1 MKQST
6 FSAVMANSIKNLL
19 QGYTK
24 GIRFVAVLTVLL
36 TMGIGQAW
44 GETWEKVTS
53 APDDWSGDYL
63 IVYEDGNIAFDGL
76 LTTLDAASNTFSVTI
91 SDGKITTASTT
102 GDTKYFTIAKSGT
115 NYTIKS
121 ASGYYIGQNSNANGL
136 KSSTSTTYSHT
147 ISLNS
152 DKTVNLVSSS
162 AYLRYNSAS
171 DQLRFRYYKSSSY
184 TGQKAICLYKKK
196 SAAYTL
202 HYGID
207 GQSNWKSEEFEEVG
221 NNNEMQISNFTIPST
236 THFYVGK
243 PDYKGDKGT
252 TDGPNSNT
260 DTWDKMYFANSI
272 DINNAD
278 ASPKLGQATGA
289 VGTIRIFSNST
300 WNNKQAAFI
309 PNGYKLKFGTTEYAF
324 THQSAGEYHSEI
336 VQYNSAS
343 ARYNVS
349 AGVINGSNGYVATN
363 NTQEMQHIF
372 LNTGGTNLWGK
383 DNVTN
388 FGLYDIT
395 NSQFTCLMVKVP
407 GEDNLY
413 EGWVP
418 SNCTKV
424 IFVRLSNSTPSW
436 DNKYNQTGDITLES
450 AKNLFTITQWNGQT
464 SGWSAYTR
472 KGKFRINDNYKDKN
486 WYIRFY
492 PHYVVT
498 YNANGGDGTMAEQTV
513 PADNASIKISTNTF
527 TRTGYTFNGWK
538 TQTNGGSSY
547 TAGTSYT
554 ITSDL
559 TLYAQWK
566 ANTYTITLNGNNGS
580 GHTTSVTA
588 TYNSATLSP
597 STITNPTRAG
607 YTFKGWYSGSGG
619 TGSMVI
625 GTDGKLQTNVSGYT
639 GANGIWIA
647 TESKTL
653 YAKWTANTYTIT
665 LSAPNSSISLQD
677 VQATY
682 NSSSITGTI
691 TNPTKTGYTFKGWYS
706 GENGTGSLVISAN
719 KQLQAN
725 VSGYTG
731 ANGVWNATT
740 NKTLHAGWTINS
752 YTLTWNVNGGNELT
766 GTYTKGSVNYGAA
779 ITKPSDPTRTG
790 YTFKGW
796 KDQNGSTTVATKM
809 PDHNL
814 TYTAQWQI
822 LSYTVTWVVDG
833 GESEETVNHG
843 ETVAKAPEI
852 DPNDLPCGQKFA
864 GWTDKPITGTTD
876 NIPDPLYKT
885 AAEIPAIE
893 TAKTFY
899 AVFADYAN
907 E

>member
-24 GIRFVAVLTVLL
+24 GIRFVAVLTMLL
-36 TMGIGQAW
+36 TMGIGQVW
-44 GETWEKVTS
+44 GATETYEKVTS
-53 APDDWSGDYL
+53 APSDWSGEYL
-63 IVYEDGNIAFDGL
+63 IVYEGGKVAFNGN
-76 LTTLDAASNTFSVTI
+76 LTSLDAVSNTQSVI
-91 SDGKITTASTT
+91 ITNNQIKLDS
-102 GDTKYFTIAKSGT
+102 KYSFTITKSGT

-121 ASGYYIGQNSNANGL
+121 ASGKYIGNSSNSNALTSSNTAL
-136 KSSTSTTYSHT
+136 NNTISFTSKDDITIKSSGG
-147 ISLNS
+147 
-152 DKTVNLVSSS
+152 
-162 AYLRYNSAS
+162 AYLRYNATSG
-171 DQLRFRYYKSSSY
+171 QTRFRYYKSSTY
-184 TGQKAICLYKKK
+184 TDQKAICLYKKK

-243 PDYKGDKGT
+243 PDFNGTKGT

-260 DTWDKMYFANSI
+260 DTWSTMYLANSL
-272 DINNAD
+272 DVNYAD

-289 VGTIRIFSNST
+289 VGTIRIYSNST

-324 THQSAGEYHSEI
+324 THQSNGEYHSDI
-336 VQYNSAS
+336 VQYNTTS

-625 GTDGKLQTNVSGYT
+625 GTDGKLQANVSGYT

-647 TESKTL
+647 TEIKTL
-653 YAKWTANTYTIT
+653 YAKWTPHTYYVKFNGNGSTSGSMSDQTFTYGTAQKLTAN
-665 LSAPNSSISLQD
+665 AFE
-677 VQATY
+677 
-682 NSSSITGTI
+682 
-691 TNPTKTGYTFKGWYS
+691 KTGYNFAGWA
-706 GENGTGSLVISAN
+706 T
-719 KQLQAN
+719 
-725 VSGYTG
+725 T
-731 ANGVWNATT
+731 ANGNVVYLDKQSVSNLTAT
-740 NKTLHAGWTINS
+740 NGETINLYAKWEAKQITITWDPNGGSVTPTSSS
-752 YTLTWNVNGGNELT
+752 YT
-766 GTYTKGSVNYGAA
+766 YDGAA
-779 ITKPSDPTRTG
+779 VNLPTPTRTG
-790 YTFKGW
+790 YTFNGW
-796 KDQNGSTTVATKM
+796 FTAASGGTKITEVGTTNKPTANVTYYAQWT
-809 PDHNL
+809 HI
-814 TYTAQWQI
+814 TYTVKW
-822 LSYTVTWVVDG
+822 SVDG
-833 GESEETVNHG
+833 SITTETVNHG
-843 ETVAKAPEI
+843 SKPTQIP
-852 DPNDLPCGQKFA
+852 DTSTPSCGDKFV
-864 GWTDKPITGTTD
+864 GWTTEEYKGDTQ
-876 NIPDPLYKT
+876 PDPLYT
-885 AAEIPAIE
+885 NEEIPTITE
-893 TAKTFY
+893 PTTFY